1 MEAIGERKDYF
12 LRRYFVSLAPHINLL
27 VNVYERIDEKD
38 TWTPCTSCEKSSQSK
53 YDSPLIFLRWFFIH
67 AISLLGWWW
76 STWTTFTTKNSE
88 SGREATISSKEP
100 MDRISEQML
109 GPSSHTEKILLSQK
123 FMLKTAHAV
132 RIKNVE
138 RNEKVNKSE
147 ESGNYLE
154 DLDLK
159 LFSLTL

>member
-1 MEAIGERKDYF
+1 
-12 LRRYFVSLAPHINLL
+12 
-27 VNVYERIDEKD
+27 
-38 TWTPCTSCEKSSQSK
+38 
-53 YDSPLIFLRWFFIH
+53 
-67 AISLLGWWW
+67 
-76 STWTTFTTKNSE
+76 
-88 SGREATISSKEP
+88 

-109 GPSSHTEKILLSQK
+109 GPSSHTEKILLSLK

-132 RIKNVE
+132 RIRNVE